1 MASVKALEE
10 SLAELKEEQ
19 GRMQLNM
26 ERLGS
31 LKFAKTEQANAAEAK
46 LSSPSD

>member
-31 LKFAKTEQANAAEAK
+31 LKFAKTEQANAAETK